1 MRLPVALR
9 YGNVLDIRFAVL
21 ISWTLVGRPFL
32 DGLDVDQLEQYP
44 AVDGVTLALM
54 SLSIAAASLY
64 MCMCG
69 LAEHDA
75 AAGEP
80 SSVPA

>member
-1 MRLPVALR
+1 
-9 YGNVLDIRFAVL
+9 
-21 ISWTLVGRPFL
+21 
-32 DGLDVDQLEQYP
+32 LDVDQLEQYP
-44 AVDGVTLALM
+44 AVDVVTLALM